1 MKNIQQHIGKL
12 SIVDRLQNS
21 KNGNPRYLI
30 AVGDVIGKTGVDS
43 MHGYGITNYEGQMVK
58 CTIGVHYKQ
67 ATLCTI
73 EKI

>member
-1 MKNIQQHIGKL
+1 MKNIQEYTGKL
-12 SIVDRLQNS
+12 SIIDRLQNS
-21 KNGNPRYLI
+21 HNGNPRYLI
-30 AVGDVIGKTGVDS
+30 SVGDVICKTGVDS
-43 MHGYGITNYEGQMVK
+43 VQSYGITNYKDQMVK

>member
-1 MKNIQQHIGKL
+1 MKNIQEYTGKL
-12 SIVDRLQNS
+12 SIIERLQS
-21 KNGNPRYLI
+21 SHNGNPRYLI
-30 AVGDVIGKTGVDS
+30 SVGDVVCKTGIDS
-43 MHGYGITNYEGQMVK
+43 MHAYGITNYEGQIVK

>member
-1 MKNIQQHIGKL
+1 MKNIQQHTGKL
-12 SIVDRLQNS
+12 SIIERLQNS
-21 KNGNPRYLI
+21 HNGNPRYLI
-30 AVGDVIGKTGVDS
+30 SVGDVICKTGVDS
-43 MHGYGITNYEGQMVK
+43 MHGYSIGNYEGQMVK